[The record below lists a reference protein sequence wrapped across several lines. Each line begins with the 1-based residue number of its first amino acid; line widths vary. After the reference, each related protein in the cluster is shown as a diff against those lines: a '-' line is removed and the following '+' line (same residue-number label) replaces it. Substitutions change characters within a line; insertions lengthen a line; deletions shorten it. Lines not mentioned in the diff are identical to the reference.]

1 MKKTGID
8 KLLKAHADV
17 GAITPGETET
27 PEEADEVVD
36 LLKELRRMI
45 RKYEWHEGMLVEK
58 TNSRDYDY
66 DLRAEIKEL
75 KKQIEIRTQEI
86 VTYRAFVMLVMDMK
100 KYGRLID
107 KEKAFDYI
115 MEQCSKNFNGS
126 GEVK

>member
-1 MKKTGID
+1 MKKAGID

-27 PEEADEVVD
+27 PEEANEVVD

-45 RKYEWHEGMLVEK
+45 RKHEGHEGMLVEK
-58 TNSRDYDY
+58 PNSRDYDY
-66 DLRAEIKEL
+66 ELRAEIKEL